1 MADKRDRSVLWLG
14 LIALLS
20 VLLTV
25 LFFLPASWI
34 GLLLEKQTDG
44 RVSLGDIQGSFW
56 HGSAFVGVASGQN
69 GPVTPLFPGRFTWK
83 ISPIILLGQV
93 AVSVENE
100 TVLTPNLQIS
110 GNFSQWHIGG
120 ASLILS
126 SERLEGL
133 GAPLNTIGPSGKI
146 LLRWSELDVLRDG
159 PKLAL
164 NGNMQLE
171 MNEMSARASSIKPL
185 GSYHMAFQWH
195 GESADLVLSTTRGPM
210 MLEGTGAL
218 NQGRLQFSGK
228 AYAEAGQEEKLANL
242 LNLLGRRRQEGEKQ
256 YIALDYR

>member
-1 MADKRDRSVLWLG
+1 MVKKRDWRGLWLG
-14 LIALLS
+14 LVALLS

-34 GLLLEKQTDG
+34 GLILEKQTGG

-69 GPVTPLFPGRFTWK
+69 GPVTPLFPGRFTWT
-83 ISPIILLGQV
+83 ISPVILLGQV
-93 AVSVENE
+93 AVKIENE
-100 TVLTPNLQIS
+100 KVLTPALEVS

-120 ASLILS
+120 SSLALA

-133 GAPLNTIGPSGKI
+133 GAPLNTIGPSGKV
-146 LLRWSELDVLRDG
+146 LLRWSELEVSREG
-159 PKLAL
+159 SKVAL
-164 NGNMQLE
+164 NGNMRLE

-195 GESADLVLSTTRGPM
+195 GESADLALSTTRGPM
-210 MLEGTGAL
+210 MLEGKGVL

-242 LNLLGRRRQEGEKQ
+242 LNLLGRRRQEGDKQ